1 MKYLNKHRLK
11 QKEKPSEIKTYDD
24 LVERCRETSLTVKC
38 LNVKEIEGELVLKF
52 QFGKSHF
59 EMDLSNILPSLRTA
73 TNDKKLVLNNHR
85 LKILRQTMPKYVDI
99 EFNDEHYT
107 ELFSS
112 PIKVVEKDLN
122 LWSRVA
128 VKHLNWE

>member
-73 TNDKKLVLNNHR
+73 TNDKKLVLNNRR